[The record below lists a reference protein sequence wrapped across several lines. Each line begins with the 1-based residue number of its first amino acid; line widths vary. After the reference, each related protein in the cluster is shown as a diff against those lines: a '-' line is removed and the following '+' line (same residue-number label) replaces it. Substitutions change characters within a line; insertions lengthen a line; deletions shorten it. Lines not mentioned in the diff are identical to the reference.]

1 MKIEIVGA
9 KENNLKN
16 IDITI
21 PLNKLVVFTGVSGSG
36 KSSLAFD
43 TIHKEGQRRY
53 LETFSSYARNFIGN
67 FERPEVDY
75 INGLSPVISIEQK
88 PVSKNP
94 RSTVGTITETYDYLR
109 LLYSKIS
116 TPFSF
121 KTKEKM
127 EKQTLNNI
135 CQTILKDYNQ
145 KNIILLSPIIKG
157 RKGHYSEL
165 FQSLIKKG
173 YTQVQINNQIVKL
186 KPDIKLDRYK
196 THDINILIDKLQV
209 QKKIEKRLKNSIT
222 IALEESKGSLIIKD
236 IKKDAF
242 KYFSQNLTCPTTG
255 ISYEKPEPN
264 SFSFNSPKGCCKQ
277 CKGLGKIEKIDIEK
291 IIPNRELSIENGG
304 IKAIGEYK
312 SNWIFQQIEIIG
324 RKYNFSLKTPIN
336 KISQSTLELILYGI
350 KEKFKVKNKIIGV
363 TQKYDI
369 DFDGIVNFLEEQHKS
384 SNSKKITKWTQQFF
398 TKKICDSCKGNKLKK
413 ESLHFLI
420 QQKNISEIC
429 EYDIFELKKWCELV
443 LRTTTKTKLIIANE
457 VIKELLN
464 RLNFLINIGLGYLTL
479 SRRTDSLSGGES
491 QRIKIASQIGSELTN
506 ILYILDEPSI
516 GLHPVDNKLLIE
528 SLKKLNKLGNSI
540 IVVEHDKSMITSAD
554 HIVDIGPGAGEKG
567 GEIIFQGTYNKLK
580 KSQSL
585 TSKYLFNK
593 TIFKPKKTERSGN
606 GNHIILTGAKGN
618 NLQNINIKIPLG
630 KLILITGVSGSG
642 KSTLINGT
650 LYPVISN
657 KLHKSNKKAYH
668 YEDINGL
675 EYIDKIINIDQKAIG
690 RSPRSNPITYIGVFT
705 EIRELYANLKESKIR
720 GYKSGRFSFNVK
732 KGSCEECEGNGNTII
747 QMKLLAD
754 IEVPCKT
761 CLGKRFNPETLEIK
775 YNKKNI
781 NDILEMSVDEAVVFF
796 ENFSKIKNK
805 LKALKDVGMGYIKLG
820 QSSTKL
826 SGGEAQRV
834 KLAAELSKTSTGNT
848 LYILDEPTTG
858 LHFHDINILMNAI
871 NRLVDKGNTVIIIE
885 HNTDV
890 IKQADYIIDLGP
902 SGGKKGGEVIFEGEL
917 RNILNN
923 KISQTGFFL
932 KKEISSQNE

>member
-21 PLNKLVVFTGVSGSG
+21 PLNKLVVFTGLSGSG

-67 FERPEVDY
+67 FERPKVDY

-94 RSTVGTITETYDYLR
+94 RSTVGTVTETYDYLR

-121 KTKEKM
+121 NTKEKM
-127 EKQTLNNI
+127 KKQTLNDI
-135 CQTILKDYNQ
+135 CQTILKDYND
-145 KNIILLSPIIKG
+145 KNIILLSPIIKA

-173 YTQVQINNQIVKL
+173 YTKVQVNDEIVKL
-186 KPDIKLDRYK
+186 KPDLKLDRYK
-196 THDINILIDKLQV
+196 THDINILIDKLQIQ
-209 QKKIEKRLKNSIT
+209 QKTEKRLKNSIT
-222 IALEESKGSLIIKD
+222 IALEESKGSLIIKE
-236 IKKDAF
+236 INTNKF
-242 KYFSQNLTCPTTG
+242 KYFSRNLTCPTTG

-264 SFSFNSPKGCCKQ
+264 SFSFNSPKGYCKK
-277 CKGLGKIEKIDIEK
+277 CKGLGKIEEIDIDK
-291 IIPNRELSIENGG
+291 IIPDKLISIANGG

-324 RKYNFSLKTPIN
+324 KKYNFSLKTPIN
-336 KISQSTLELILYGI
+336 EIPKPTLEFILYGI
-350 KEKFKVKNKIIGV
+350 REKFKVKNKIIGV

-369 DFDGIVNFLEEQHKS
+369 DFDGIVNFIEEQHTL
-384 SNSKKITKWTQQFF
+384 SNSQKVTKWTQQFF
-398 TKKICDSCKGNKLKK
+398 TKNICQSCKGNKLKK

-420 QQKNISEIC
+420 QKKNISEIC

-443 LRTTTKTKLIIANE
+443 LKKTTKTKLIIANE

-464 RLNFLINIGLGYLTL
+464 RLDFLINIGLGYLTL

-516 GLHPVDNKLLIE
+516 GLHPVDNQLLIE

-540 IVVEHDKSMITSAD
+540 IVVEHDKSMIQSAD
-554 HIVDIGPGAGEKG
+554 YIVDIGPGAGENG
-567 GEIIFQGTYNKLK
+567 GEIIFHGTYNKLK
-580 KSQSL
+580 RSQSL

-593 TIFKPKKTERSGN
+593 IVLKSKQTKRIGN
-606 GNHIILTGAKGN
+606 GKSILLTGAKGN
-618 NLQNINIKIPLG
+618 NLKNINIKIPLG
-630 KLILITGVSGSG
+630 QLVLITGVSGSG

-657 KLHKSNKKAYH
+657 KLHKSKKKAYQ
-668 YEDINGL
+668 YQDIKGL
-675 EYIDKIINIDQKAIG
+675 EYIDKIININQKAIG
-690 RSPRSNPITYIGVFT
+690 RSPRSNPITYIGVFN

-732 KGSCEECEGNGNTII
+732 NGSCEECEGNGNTII

-761 CLGKRFNPETLEIK
+761 CLGKRFNRETLEIK

-781 NDILEMSVDEAVVFF
+781 NDILDMSVDEAVIFF
-796 ENFSKIKNK
+796 EKFSKIKTK
-805 LKALKDVGMGYIKLG
+805 LQALKEVGMGYIRLG

-834 KLAAELSKTSTGNT
+834 KLAAELCKKSTGNT

-858 LHFHDINILMNAI
+858 LHFYDISILMNAI
-871 NRLVDKGNTVIIIE
+871 NQLVDKGNTVVIIE

-890 IKQADYIIDLGP
+890 IKQADYIVDLGP
-902 SGGKKGGEVIFEGEL
+902 KGGKNGGEVIFEGDL
-917 RNILNN
+917 TNILNN
-923 KISQTGFFL
+923 KTSQTGFFL